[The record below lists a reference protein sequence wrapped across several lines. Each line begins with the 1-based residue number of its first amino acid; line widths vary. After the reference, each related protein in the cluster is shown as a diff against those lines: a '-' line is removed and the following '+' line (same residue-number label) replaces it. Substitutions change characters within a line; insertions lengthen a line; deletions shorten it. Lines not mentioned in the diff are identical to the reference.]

1 MSLVFALCCAI
12 FLQDLHFGQPIK
24 CIIYGDVIIWMFS
37 YSSQQRGQAVFDLQ
51 AISQKRKNLRA
62 TSNKIMYK
70 TTDLQDVN

>member
-1 MSLVFALCCAI
+1 
-12 FLQDLHFGQPIK
+12 
-24 CIIYGDVIIWMFS
+24 MFS